1 MRKTVMLV
9 LFIGMIYYAQAAFLG
24 WNTLKTDN
32 YTVFFKSGY
41 ENQALASLNA
51 LEYYKSEVIE
61 LTGANIKHLP
71 LVLEDLGSMSN
82 GLANPVYHHIRL
94 FPYPLSGQATA
105 ENWLSYVAK
114 HELIHMH
121 HFNNVGGV
129 PKALSAV
136 MGKIMMPNVFSP
148 GWIYEGITVYGESS
162 DRTYTGRLNDG
173 YYDTY
178 NRVRLS
184 EGNFPSLL
192 SATYSPQTYPHREGI
207 YLYGGTFF
215 AYLSETYGED
225 KFAEFFS
232 RYGSS
237 GSSYFSPVFPFLGMD
252 RHARAVY
259 GKSFPALW
267 KEWQQHLKQTEKPYI
282 VKGDRQTY
290 LGDYID
296 NMQVYNQDLYYARR
310 FHRKTGAQTMFT
322 FYEIVRLRDGEVT
335 PVVATTSPITD
346 FYIIDDKIWYGV
358 NEIKSGY
365 ANTYN
370 NSYGYHTSIRRKD
383 LLTGEDRQI
392 LKEEMRSFVVLDE
405 NTILYSQD
413 RKDKFGS
420 FLYEYNI
427 TLDESDVRY
436 LTAHIIDRFKAYNDT
451 LFVSARTDWE
461 NFSLYEFEPLR
472 GQFKPLVFTPYV
484 EQIVDVSDNKIFF
497 TANYED
503 NHLLYYYDLEDNEV
517 YKTEQQGFVRRASY
531 DERNGILYQAV
542 LNSQGFDI
550 YQTELKGEIFS
561 VPTDPFEAPISNV
574 LPTTQI
580 ESGSYLDNLKTL
592 LPTVRIP
599 MVYVGTDET
608 ILGMHLQGSDTIGHF
623 EYGVPLYYHLGK
635 EELYT
640 DMFINSKLFSPV
652 QTRLR
657 YSKDEDDSE
666 LDLNLSAPLFRRL
679 QPGVSHLSLALQTS
693 FFEDFDR
700 LSYTPQISMGLRFP
714 GLINEFSFRVPIE
727 NTDYGSNINRVGAYL
742 DFYTLA
748 YLSKS
753 HLKLRSTGIYDPD
766 NPSTVFPTIRGYDS
780 ELANKKGAVFSAD
793 LSTRLF
799 KIHKGFW
806 NPNIFFEDLNANLF
820 ATTAIPAE
828 GSGQFAGGL
837 ELVLD
842 GGILFLSQSE
852 WGMRVTYNREEELK
866 TDLFF
871 QIGMSW

>member
-1 MRKTVMLV
+1 MTIAFLLGAV
-9 LFIGMIYYAQAAFLG
+9 LNIQAAFLG
-24 WNTLKTDN
+24 WNALKTEN

-41 ENQALASLNA
+41 ENQALESVNA
-51 LEYYKSEVIE
+51 LEYYKPEVVE

-71 LVLEDLGSMSN
+71 FVLEDLGSMSN

-94 FPYPLSGQATA
+94 FTYPFSGQATS

-121 HFNNVGGV
+121 HFNNIGGV
-129 PKALSAV
+129 PKALSTV
-136 MGKIMMPNVFSP
+136 MGRIMMPNIFSP

-173 YYDTY
+173 YFDTY

-184 EGNFPSLL
+184 EENFPSLL
-192 SATYSPQTYPHREGI
+192 SATYSPRTYPFGSGI

-215 AYLSETYGED
+215 AYLAETYGED

-237 GSSYFSPVFPFLGMD
+237 GSSYFSPIFPFLGID

-259 GKSFPALW
+259 GKSFPSLW
-267 KEWQQHLKQTEKPYI
+267 KDWQQYLKQTEKPYL
-282 VKGDRQTY
+282 VSGDRQTY

-296 NMQVYNQDLYYARR
+296 NMQVYNQDLYYARK
-310 FHRKTGAQTMFT
+310 FHRKTGSQTMFT

-335 PVVATTSPITD
+335 PVITTTSPITD
-346 FYIIDDKIWYGV
+346 FTIMDDKLWYGV
-358 NEIKSGY
+358 DEIKSGY

-370 NSYGYHTSIRRKD
+370 NSYGYQTSVRRKD

-392 LKEEMRSFVVLDE
+392 FQAEMRSFVVLDE

-427 TLDESDVRY
+427 ALDESDMRY
-436 LTAHIIDRFKAYNDT
+436 LTAHIIDRFKFYDDN

-472 GQFKPLVFTPYV
+472 GQFMPLVFTPHV
-484 EQIVDVSDNKIFF
+484 EQIVDIAGDKIFF

-503 NHLLYYYDLEDNEV
+503 GHYLYYYDLEDNEV
-517 YKTEQQGFVRRASY
+517 YRIDGEGFIRRASY
-531 DERNGILYQAV
+531 DDRNDILYLAA
-542 LNSQGFDI
+542 LNSGGYDV
-550 YQTELKGEIFS
+550 YQTELQSTIYE
-561 VPTDPFEAPISNV
+561 VPTDPFEAPMPNV
-574 LPTTQI
+574 LPTTVI
-580 ESGSYLDNLKTL
+580 EPGSYVDNLKTL
-592 LPTVRIP
+592 LPGVRMP
-599 MVYVGTDET
+599 MLYAGTDET
-608 ILGMHLQGSDTIGHF
+608 IVGMYLQGSDTIGHF
-623 EYGVPLYYHLGK
+623 EYGIPLLYHI
-635 EELYT
+635 ENQNLYT

-652 QTRLR
+652 QTRLNFTNQ
-657 YSKDEDDSE
+657 EDDSE
-666 LDLNLSAPLFRRL
+666 LYFTVSSPLFRRL
-679 QPGVSHLSLALQTS
+679 QPGVSHLSLALQTAL
-693 FFEDFDR
+693 FEDFDR
-700 LSYTPQISMGLRFP
+700 LSYTPQIALGLRFP
-714 GLINEFSFRVPIE
+714 GLVNEFSFRIPLE
-727 NTDYGSNINRVGAYL
+727 NRDYGSSINRMGAYL
-742 DFYTLA
+742 DFYSLA

-753 HLKLRSTGIYDPD
+753 HLKLSATGIYDVD
-766 NPSTVFPTIRGYDS
+766 NPSIVFPTIRGYDE
-780 ELANKKGAVFSAD
+780 ELTAKKGAVVSAD
-793 LSTRLF
+793 LSTRLLR
-799 KIHKGFW
+799 IHKGLW

-820 ATTAIPAE
+820 VTSAIPTE
-828 GSGQFAGGL
+828 GSRQLAGGL

-842 GGILFLSQSE
+842 GGLLFLSQSE
-852 WGMRVTYNREEELK
+852 WGMRVSYNREEELK